1 MTIDD
6 QIRDEKL
13 QYDINRK
20 GAKLST
26 LLSGKIEKYEYL
38 TGKEILASNQKRI
51 IEQATFTYS
60 PLGKTFEKQIK
71 TIKDQWK
78 KQVDTLKTLKPKE
91 LEAIEDKSNYKRDKM
106 FYEFSNERIG
116 DIYNISKETDFNNLI
131 YYFKG
136 SNIAPINFIGFK
148 GPMHICNEII
158 NGDITIEKIEEN
170 QKQFK
175 SKLNE
180 ITTGNPKHK

>member
-1 MTIDD
+1 MIYTTLVK
-6 QIRDEKL
+6 KL
-13 QYDINRK
+13 I
-20 GAKLST
+20 
-26 LLSGKIEKYEYL
+26 
-38 TGKEILASNQKRI
+38 
-51 IEQATFTYS
+51 
-60 PLGKTFEKQIK
+60 
-71 TIKDQWK
+71 
-78 KQVDTLKTLKPKE
+78 
-91 LEAIEDKSNYKRDKM
+91 
-106 FYEFSNERIG
+106 
-116 DIYNISKETDFNNLI
+116 LI

-170 QKQFK
+170 QKHFK